1 MDPLSIATGCATLI
15 STIGSLSLSINT
27 FVRTC
32 REARSDLDRVA
43 RELLSLQTVLELI
56 QEDVADESKT
66 FPTTLER
73 HVSGIIIN
81 CNSLVIEL
89 QESITKY
96 GGDSRLKSKAGW
108 AINGQGDV
116 SKLRSNLE
124 AHKAAL
130 DLALDM
136 LSLHVTKEIKND
148 TSEIRNDTSAIKDD
162 TAQILEEILRLQ
174 QRLPKQGGNDYILQ
188 NFLEAMTT
196 YTEKALDGASI
207 DGGDSST
214 KAPSFVLETDE
225 GSQNPTN
232 PAHPSDWESDSA
244 ASDSVSNKLKKK
256 RWEEQQHV
264 EAKLKDVQRSLES
277 TQKQPTDSHHAVHR
291 EPSEENYELWPE
303 MPKSVYM
310 EDFERS
316 SVESETEWWE
326 KKQKEW
332 QASAHHAGYQE
343 PSEEDD
349 ELGPELPKSAY
360 MEDFERSSVESE
372 TEWWEKKQKEW
383 QALAQQASHPE
394 VERSKTPAQSTPSQD
409 DGQGHA
415 GMRNPHNA
423 RVSERQRSQVR
434 SNETSQAA
442 QERHLILGPTINYR
456 DDRRSHDYEKKTSST
471 PDNYY
476 MEIETFY
483 GRLVISWPMPA
494 AITDLLSEDY
504 AMESSWNS
512 FTALTCTAQEFPSQK
527 HALRA
532 LRPERFL
539 RPRDIRI
546 VFYIPVT
553 TQTTSSCF
561 KRQWEF
567 INIAVAGLT
576 RRLELGGNDPPPWH
590 NIIIVVEGPPRWD
603 GINPEIEIIL
613 TELGILYKSD
623 NLVSRVDG
631 VELDPPY
638 HKDHC
643 KVFGK
648 MIFGTI
654 HEYTVQPTIRPQHAC
669 TKNIM
674 GTEPLQV
681 IAVAHQFPMYYWASH
696 KPALPYNWAAAVC
709 EVLKPEFIM
718 SLPKHQIRAIP
729 FPGEFLKGVW
739 TCKIRFKTSKHPEIN
754 QCVLTSPDQF
764 QADRKKM
771 LTRTEGAR
779 GFARRLFGKST

>member
-56 QEDVADESKT
+56 QEDVTDESKA

-73 HVSGIIIN
+73 HVSGIITN
-81 CNSLVIEL
+81 CNTVVVEL
-89 QESITKY
+89 QECITKY
-96 GGDSRLKSKAGW
+96 SGDSRLKSKAGW

-116 SKLRSNLE
+116 ARLRSNLE

-130 DLALDM
+130 DLAVDM

-148 TSEIRNDTSAIKDD
+148 TSEIRNETSAIKDD

-174 QRLPKQGGNDYILQ
+174 QRLPKQRGNDYILQ

-207 DGGDSST
+207 NGGDSST

-225 GSQNPTN
+225 GS
-232 PAHPSDWESDSA
+232 HKPS
-244 ASDSVSNKLKKK
+244 
-256 RWEEQQHV
+256 
-264 EAKLKDVQRSLES
+264 
-277 TQKQPTDSHHAVHR
+277 
-291 EPSEENYELWPE
+291 Y
-303 MPKSVYM
+303 
-310 EDFERS
+310 
-316 SVESETEWWE
+316 
-326 KKQKEW
+326 
-332 QASAHHAGYQE
+332 
-343 PSEEDD
+343 
-349 ELGPELPKSAY
+349 
-360 MEDFERSSVESE
+360 
-372 TEWWEKKQKEW
+372 
-383 QALAQQASHPE
+383 PE
-394 VERSKTPAQSTPSQD
+394 VERSTTSAQSTPLQND
-409 DGQGHA
+409 AQGHA
-415 GMRNPHNA
+415 GIRHPHNA

-442 QERHLILGPTINYR
+442 QERHLILGPTINYS
-456 DDRRSHDYEKKTSST
+456 DDKRSHDYEKKMSAT
-471 PDNYY
+471 PDHYY

-483 GRLVISWPMPA
+483 GRLVISWPMPT

-527 HALRA
+527 DAFRA
-532 LRPERFL
+532 LRPMRFL
-539 RPRDIRI
+539 RPRDIKI

-553 TQTTSSCF
+553 TETRSSCF

-567 INIAVAGLT
+567 VNTAVAGLT
-576 RRLELGGNDPPPWH
+576 RRLELGGDVPPPWH
-590 NIIIVVEGPPRWD
+590 NVIIVVGGPPRWD
-603 GINPEIEIIL
+603 GIDPEIEIIL

-623 NLVSRVDG
+623 NLVAKVDG

-648 MIFGTI
+648 MIYGTI

-681 IAVAHQFPMYYWASH
+681 IAVAPQWSPMDWASH
-696 KPALPYNWAAAVC
+696 VPDNWAAAVC

-718 SLPKHQIRAIP
+718 YLPEHQIRAIP
-729 FPGEFLKGVW
+729 SPGEFLKGVW
-739 TCKIRFKTSKHPEIN
+739 TCQVRFKTSKHPEIN

-771 LTRTEGAR
+771 ITRAEGAR
-779 GFARRLFGKST
+779 GLAKRLFGKS

>member
-32 REARSDLDRVA
+32 REARSEFDRVA

-56 QEDVADESKT
+56 QEDVTDESKT

-81 CNSLVIEL
+81 CNSVAVEL
-89 QESITKY
+89 QECITKY

-108 AINGQGDV
+108 AIHGQGDV

-148 TSEIRNDTSAIKDD
+148 TSEIRNETSAIKDD

-174 QRLPKQGGNDYILQ
+174 QRLPNQEGNDYILQ

-214 KAPSFVLETDE
+214 KAPSFVLETGG
-225 GSQNPTN
+225 GSQKPCNL
-232 PAHPSDWESDSA
+232 AHQLDWELDSA
-244 ASDSVSNKLKKK
+244 ASNPVSYNLKKK
-256 RWEEQQHV
+256 RWEEQQYEERLA
-264 EAKLKDVQRSLES
+264 EAKPKDAQRSLES
-277 TQKQPTDSHHAVHR
+277 PQQQPTAFHHAGHR
-291 EPSEENYELWPE
+291 EPSEENDELGPE
-303 MPKSVYM
+303 LPKSTYI
-310 EDFERS
+310 EEWERS

-326 KKQKEW
+326 KKRKEW
-332 QASAHHAGYQE
+332 QAPADRVFY
-343 PSEEDD
+343 
-349 ELGPELPKSAY
+349 
-360 MEDFERSSVESE
+360 
-372 TEWWEKKQKEW
+372 
-383 QALAQQASHPE
+383 PE
-394 VERSKTPAQSTPSQD
+394 VERSTTSAQSTPSQD
-409 DGQGHA
+409 DVQRRDGT
-415 GMRNPHNA
+415 RLPHSA
-423 RVSERQRSQVR
+423 IVSERPRSQAR
-434 SNETSQAA
+434 PNETSQAA
-442 QERHLILGPTINYR
+442 QERHPILGPSINSS
-456 DDRRSHDYEKKTSST
+456 DDKRSPDYEKKMSAT

-483 GRLVISWPMPA
+483 GRLVISWPMPT

-539 RPRDIRI
+539 RPRDIKI

-553 TQTTSSCF
+553 PQTTSSYF

-576 RRLELGGNDPPPWH
+576 RRLDLDGDVPPPWH

-623 NLVSRVDG
+623 NLVAKVDG

-681 IAVAHQFPMYYWASH
+681 IAVAPQWSPMDWASH
-696 KPALPYNWAAAVC
+696 KPALPHNWAAAVC

-718 SLPKHQIRAIP
+718 SLPEHQIRAIP
-729 FPGEFLKGVW
+729 SPGEFLKGVW
-739 TCKIRFKTSKHPEIN
+739 TCQIRFRTSKHPKIN

-764 QADRKKM
+764 QADLKM
-771 LTRTEGAR
+771 ITRAEGAR
-779 GFARRLFGKST
+779 GFARRLFGKS

>member
-56 QEDVADESKT
+56 QEDVTDKSKT

-81 CNSLVIEL
+81 CSSVVVEL
-89 QESITKY
+89 QECITKY

-116 SKLRSNLE
+116 AKLRSNLE

-130 DLALDM
+130 ELALDM

-148 TSEIRNDTSAIKDD
+148 TSEIRNETSAIKDD

-188 NFLEAMTT
+188 NFLEEMTT
-196 YTEKALDGASI
+196 YTEKALDGTSI

-225 GSQNPTN
+225 GSQRPSD
-232 PAHPSDWESDSA
+232 PAYLSDWELDSA
-244 ASDSVSNKLKKK
+244 ASDQVAYKLKMK
-256 RWEEQQHV
+256 RWEEQQNEERLA
-264 EAKLKDVQRSLES
+264 EAKLKEVQRSIES
-277 TQKQPTDSHHAVHR
+277 TQQQPTAFHNSGPR
-291 EPSEENYELWPE
+291 
-303 MPKSVYM
+303 
-310 EDFERS
+310 
-316 SVESETEWWE
+316 
-326 KKQKEW
+326 
-332 QASAHHAGYQE
+332 E

-349 ELGPELPKSAY
+349 ELGPVPPKDAY
-360 MEDFERSSVESE
+360 IEEWERSPAESE
-372 TEWWEKKQKEW
+372 TEWWEKKEKEW
-383 QALAQQASHPE
+383 QDRNYQLDSGQVQRLITSAHSISSREDAPRTTRIYPHGATVPE
-394 VERSKTPAQSTPSQD
+394 KNKSQSSPTDPSENQ
-409 DGQGHA
+409 
-415 GMRNPHNA
+415 
-423 RVSERQRSQVR
+423 
-434 SNETSQAA
+434 
-442 QERHLILGPTINYR
+442 Y
-456 DDRRSHDYEKKTSST
+456 SHDPEKQKAQATNDISRNATKSNRLPLSASAVVSGT
-471 PDNYY
+471 QDSYY
-476 MEIETFY
+476 VEVETFY
-483 GRLVISWPMPA
+483 GRLVINWLMPS

-504 AMESSWNS
+504 YIESSCNS

-527 HALRA
+527 DT
-532 LRPERFL
+532 LRPKRFL
-539 RPRDIRI
+539 KPRDIKF

-553 TQTTSSCF
+553 TKTTSSCF

-567 INIAVAGLT
+567 ITTAVAGLT
-576 RRLELGGNDPPPWH
+576 RRLELGGDVPPPWH
-590 NIIIVVEGPPRWD
+590 NIVIVVEGPPRWD
-603 GINPEIEIIL
+603 DIHPEIEIIL
-613 TELGILYKSD
+613 TELGILYQTD
-623 NLVSRVDG
+623 NLVSKVDG
-631 VELDPPY
+631 VMLDPPY

-648 MIFGTI
+648 MIYGTI

-681 IAVAHQFPMYYWASH
+681 IAVAPQWSQTDWASH
-696 KPALPYNWAAAVC
+696 KPALPHNWAAAVC

-718 SLPKHQIRAIP
+718 SLPEHQIRAIP
-729 FPGEFLKGVW
+729 SPGEFLKGVW
-739 TCKIRFKTSKHPEIN
+739 TCQIRFRTSKHKQIN
-754 QCVLTSPDQF
+754 HCVLTSPDQF
-764 QADRKKM
+764 QADRKNM
-771 LTRTEGAR
+771 ITRSEGAR
-779 GFARRLFGKST
+779 GFARRLFGKS

>member
-1 MDPLSIATGCATLI
+1 MDPLSIATGCASLI
-15 STIGSLSLSINT
+15 STIGSLSLSINA

-56 QEDVADESKT
+56 QEDVTDENKT

-73 HVSGIIIN
+73 HVSGIITN
-81 CNSLVIEL
+81 CNSVVVEL
-89 QESITKY
+89 QECITKY

-116 SKLRSNLE
+116 AKLRSNLE

-148 TSEIRNDTSAIKDD
+148 TSEIRNETSAIKDD

-207 DGGDSST
+207 DGGNSST

-225 GSQNPTN
+225 GSQKLSN
-232 PAHPSDWESDSA
+232 PARPSDLESDSA
-244 ASDSVSNKLKKK
+244 ASDPVSYKLKKK
-256 RWEEQQHV
+256 RWAEQQHEERLA
-264 EAKLKDVQRSLES
+264 EAKLKDAQRSLES
-277 TQKQPTDSHHAVHR
+277 TQQQSTGHR
-291 EPSEENYELWPE
+291 EPSEEDDELWPE
-303 MPKSVYM
+303 LPKSAYI
-310 EDFERS
+310 EDWERS

-332 QASAHHAGYQE
+332 QASAH
-343 PSEEDD
+343 
-349 ELGPELPKSAY
+349 
-360 MEDFERSSVESE
+360 
-372 TEWWEKKQKEW
+372 
-383 QALAQQASHPE
+383 QASYPE
-394 VERSKTPAQSTPSQD
+394 VERSTTSAQSTPLQND
-409 DGQGHA
+409 EQGQA
-415 GMRNPHNA
+415 GIRHPHNA
-423 RVSERQRSQVR
+423 RASERQRSQVR

-442 QERHLILGPTINYR
+442 QERHLILGPTVNYS
-456 DDRRSHDYEKKTSST
+456 DDKRSHDYEKKMSAT

-483 GRLVISWPMPA
+483 GRLVISWPMPT
-494 AITDLLSEDY
+494 AITDFLSEDY

-527 HALRA
+527 DAYRA
-532 LRPERFL
+532 LRPMRFL
-539 RPRDIRI
+539 RPRDIKI

-553 TQTTSSCF
+553 TETRSSCF
-561 KRQWEF
+561 KHQWEF
-567 INIAVAGLT
+567 VNTAVAGLT
-576 RRLELGGNDPPPWH
+576 RRLELGGDVPPPWH
-590 NIIIVVEGPPRWD
+590 NAIIVVSGPPRWD
-603 GINPEIEIIL
+603 GIDPEIEIIL

-623 NLVSRVDG
+623 NLVAKVDG

-648 MIFGTI
+648 MIYGTI

-681 IAVAHQFPMYYWASH
+681 IAVAPQWSPMDWASH
-696 KPALPYNWAAAVC
+696 VPENWAAAVC
-709 EVLKPEFIM
+709 LVLKPEFIM
-718 SLPKHQIRAIP
+718 YLPEHQIRAIP
-729 FPGEFLKGVW
+729 SPGEFLKGVW
-739 TCKIRFKTSKHPEIN
+739 TCQVRFMTSKHPEIN

-771 LTRTEGAR
+771 ITRGEGTRA
-779 GFARRLFGKST
+779 FARRLFGKS

>member
-56 QEDVADESKT
+56 QEDVIDESKT
-66 FPTTLER
+66 FPKTLER

-81 CNSLVIEL
+81 CNSVVVEL
-89 QESITKY
+89 QEYITKY

-148 TSEIRNDTSAIKDD
+148 TSEIRNETSAIKDD

-174 QRLPKQGGNDYILQ
+174 QRLPNQGGNDCILQ

-225 GSQNPTN
+225 ESQKPSNL
-232 PAHPSDWESDSA
+232 AHPSDWELDSA
-244 ASDSVSNKLKKK
+244 ASDPVSYKLRKR
-256 RWEEQQHV
+256 RWEEQQHEERSA
-264 EAKLKDVQRSLES
+264 EAKLKDAQRSLES
-277 TQKQPTDSHHAVHR
+277 TQQQPTAFHHTSIR
-291 EPSEENYELWPE
+291 EPSEKDDDLGPEL
-303 MPKSVYM
+303 PKSAYI
-310 EDFERS
+310 EERERS
-316 SVESETEWWE
+316 SVKTETEWWE

-332 QASAHHAGYQE
+332 
-343 PSEEDD
+343 
-349 ELGPELPKSAY
+349 
-360 MEDFERSSVESE
+360 
-372 TEWWEKKQKEW
+372 
-383 QALAQQASHPE
+383 
-394 VERSKTPAQSTPSQD
+394 
-409 DGQGHA
+409 
-415 GMRNPHNA
+415 
-423 RVSERQRSQVR
+423 QRSQVR

-442 QERHLILGPTINYR
+442 QERHLILGPTINYI
-456 DDRRSHDYEKKTSST
+456 DDKRSHDYEMEEPEVTNDGLRKATNLDRRTASAATPAT

-483 GRLVISWPMPA
+483 GRLVISWPMPT

-527 HALRA
+527 DAFRA
-532 LRPERFL
+532 LRPMRFL
-539 RPRDIRI
+539 RPRDIKI

-567 INIAVAGLT
+567 INTAVAGVT
-576 RRLELGGNDPPPWH
+576 RRLELSGNVPPPWH

-603 GINPEIEIIL
+603 GINPEIDIIL

-623 NLVSRVDG
+623 NLVAKVDG

-681 IAVAHQFPMYYWASH
+681 IAVAPQWSPMDWASH
-696 KPALPYNWAAAVC
+696 KPALPHNWGAAIC

-718 SLPKHQIRAIP
+718 SLPEHQIAAIP
-729 FPGEFLKGVW
+729 SPGEFLKGVW
-739 TCKIRFKTSKHPEIN
+739 TCQIRFRTSKHPKIN

-771 LTRTEGAR
+771 ITRAEGAR
-779 GFARRLFGKST
+779 GFAKRLFGKS

>member
-43 RELLSLQTVLELI
+43 RELLSLQTVLDLI

-81 CNSLVIEL
+81 CNSVVVEL
-89 QESITKY
+89 QEIITKY

-116 SKLRSNLE
+116 SKLRSN
-124 AHKAAL
+124 
-130 DLALDM
+130 
-136 LSLHVTKEIKND
+136 LHVTKEIKND

-225 GSQNPTN
+225 GSQKPSNPT
-232 PAHPSDWESDSA
+232 HPSDWKSDSA
-244 ASDSVSNKLKKK
+244 ASDLVSYKSKKK
-256 RWEEQQHV
+256 RSEEQQHEERLA

-277 TQKQPTDSHHAVHR
+277 TQQQPAAFNHAGHR
-291 EPSEENYELWPE
+291 EPSEGDDELWSE
-303 MPKSVYM
+303 LPKSAYI

-316 SVESETEWWE
+316 PVESHQEPSEEGDDPGPELPKSAYIEDFERSSVESVESETEWWE
-326 KKQKEW
+326 K
-332 QASAHHAGYQE
+332 
-343 PSEEDD
+343 
-349 ELGPELPKSAY
+349 
-360 MEDFERSSVESE
+360 R
-372 TEWWEKKQKEW
+372 QKEW
-383 QALAQQASHPE
+383 QALANQSSYPE
-394 VERSKTPAQSTPSQD
+394 VERSTTPVQSTPSQD
-409 DGQGHA
+409 DGQRDA
-415 GMRNPHNA
+415 GMRHPQHT
-423 RVSERQRSQVR
+423 RVSESDDKR
-434 SNETSQAA
+434 SN
-442 QERHLILGPTINYR
+442 
-456 DDRRSHDYEKKTSST
+456 DYGKKLSAT

-476 MEIETFY
+476 MEIERY
-483 GRLVISWPMPA
+483 YYRLLISWPMPT

-512 FTALTCTAQEFPSQK
+512 FTALTCTAQEFPFLKDVSQ
-527 HALRA
+527 A
-532 LRPERFL
+532 LRPMRIP
-539 RPRDIRI
+539 RPRNIKI

-561 KRQWEF
+561 QRQWEF

-576 RRLELGGNDPPPWH
+576 WRLELGGDVPPPWH

-603 GINPEIEIIL
+603 GINPEIEVIL

-623 NLVSRVDG
+623 NLVARVDG

-643 KVFGK
+643 NVGGQI
-648 MIFGTI
+648 IFWTI
-654 HEYTVQPTIRPQHAC
+654 HEYTVPPTIRPQHAC

-681 IAVAHQFPMYYWASH
+681 IAVAPQWSPLDWTSH
-696 KPALPYNWAAAVC
+696 KPALPLNWAAAVC
-709 EVLKPEFIM
+709 EVLKPEFIV
-718 SLPKHQIRAIP
+718 SLPEHQIRDIP
-729 FPGEFLKGVW
+729 SPGEFLKGVW
-739 TCKIRFKTSKHPEIN
+739 TCQIRFRRSKSPKIN

-771 LTRTEGAR
+771 ITRAEGAR
-779 GFARRLFGKST
+779 GFARRLFGKS